1 MRCWVWNQTKTCK
14 NMQKPTYRWVS
25 CTMPEIRSAVYSW
38 DALFWAVKRVERNN
52 LQQEPFFITFQDSLP
67 LSGPFGGPRF
77 AMAFARVATCKW
89 RPWGLGSKIY
99 LPPFLCGELIDF
111 QNVPSIILEEDK
123 SFLGW
128 IEDNWRQ
135 NAAKNWVGG
144 RSQMSSCFA
153 RHFERELRLAVGWFL
168 LVGYTVYAVDILV
181 LVRLVIVFPI
191 KKHNKIGY
199 PPLWDQSIKYRCC
212 FISYYWDI
220 SSLFLV
226 KFG

>member
-1 MRCWVWNQTKTCK
+1 MFMEYNIGAFIDEPWDVGFEIRLKHAKT
-14 NMQKPTYRWVS
+14 TYRWVS

-38 DALFWAVKRVERNN
+38 DTLFWAVKRVERSN

-77 AMAFARVATCKW
+77 AMGFAWVATFKW

-128 IEDNWRQ
+128 IEDIWRQ

-144 RSQMSSCFA
+144 RFQMSSCFA
-153 RHFERELRLAVGWFL
+153 RHFERELRLCGWLVFTSWVYGVRGRHTRTVGH
-168 LVGYTVYAVDILV
+168 
-181 LVRLVIVFPI
+181 RFPHQ
-191 KKHNKIGY
+191 KT
-199 PPLWDQSIKYRCC
+199 Q
-212 FISYYWDI
+212 
-220 SSLFLV
+220 
-226 KFG
+226 